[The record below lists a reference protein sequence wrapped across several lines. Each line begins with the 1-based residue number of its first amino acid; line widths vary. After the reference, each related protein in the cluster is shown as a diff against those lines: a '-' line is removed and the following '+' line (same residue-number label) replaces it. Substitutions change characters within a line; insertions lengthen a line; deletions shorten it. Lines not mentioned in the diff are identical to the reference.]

1 MQEQSFLTQIVPF
14 PAIINH
20 FQSNK
25 ELYVS
30 CRFLGRHGKIAITKE
45 LYLKCDAQK
54 KKKKTQYGL
63 SQNTAKDEF

>member
-45 LYLKCDAQK
+45 LYLKCDA
-54 KKKKTQYGL
+54 
-63 SQNTAKDEF
+63 